1 MIKAVIVDDELNCV
15 EMLEWLLK
23 TYCPMV
29 TVVAMCTSGEK
40 GIEAINKHRP
50 DVVFLDIEMPKM
62 NGFDMLEKFDQ
73 LYFDVVFTTAYNKFA
88 IKAFRYS
95 ALNYLLKPVD
105 PEDLQS
111 TIKKLEEKKS
121 AVGKEQL
128 NLLLENMKNLSNPV
142 QRIALSTGDGLIFVN
157 TSEIMYCQAE
167 SNYTN
172 VVLTNKNKILVAK
185 TLKDIDETLSGK
197 DFFRVHNSYLININQ
212 IKKFV
217 RGDGGYILM
226 NDDTQITIARSKREE
241 FFEMFSKCFPCFLD
255 LRSMKLSI
263 SKTIS
268 PLLLRS
274 GGIVIGKTFN
284 L

>member
-1 MIKAVIVDDELNCV
+1 MIKAVIVDDEMNCV
-15 EMLEWLLK
+15 EMLEWLIK
-23 TYCPMV
+23 TYCPVV
-29 TVVAMCTSGEK
+29 TVVAMCTSGEE
-40 GIEAINKHRP
+40 GIQAINKHHP
-50 DVVFLDIEMPKM
+50 DVVFLDIEMPRM
-62 NGFDMLEKFDQ
+62 NGFDMLEKFDN
-73 LYFDVVFTTAYNKFA
+73 LFFDVVFTTAYNKFA

-111 TIKKLEEKKS
+111 TIKKLEERKT
-121 AVGKEQL
+121 AVGKDQL
-128 NLLLENMKNLSNPV
+128 NLLLENMKNFSNPI

-197 DFFRVHNSYLININQ
+197 DFFRVHNSFLININQ

-226 NDDTQITIARSKREE
+226 NDDSHITIARSKREE
-241 FFEMFSKCFPCFLD
+241 FFEMFSKF
-255 LRSMKLSI
+255 
-263 SKTIS
+263 
-268 PLLLRS
+268 
-274 GGIVIGKTFN
+274 
-284 L
+284 

>member
-23 TYCPMV
+23 TYCPIV
-29 TVVAMCTSGEK
+29 SIVALCTSGEQ
-40 GIEAINKHRP
+40 GIEAINKYRP

-73 LYFDVVFTTAYNKFA
+73 LSFDVVFTTAYNKFA

-105 PEDLQS
+105 PEDLQA
-111 TIKKLEEKKS
+111 TIKKLQEKKS
-121 AVGKEQL
+121 AVGKDQL
-128 NLLLENMKNLSNPV
+128 NLLLENMKNLTLPV
-142 QRIALSTGDGLIFVN
+142 QRIALSTADGLIFVN

-172 VVLTNKNKILVAK
+172 VMLTNKNKILVAK

-197 DFFRVHNSYLININQ
+197 DFFKVHNSFLININQ
-212 IKKFV
+212 IRKFV

-241 FFEMFSKCFPCFLD
+241 FFEMFSKF
-255 LRSMKLSI
+255 
-263 SKTIS
+263 
-268 PLLLRS
+268 
-274 GGIVIGKTFN
+274 
-284 L
+284 

>member
-1 MIKAVIVDDELNCV
+1 MIKAVIIDDEQNCV

-29 TVVAMCTSGEK
+29 QIVAMCNSGEQ
-40 GIEAINKHRP
+40 GIEAIMKHRP
-50 DVVFLDIEMPKM
+50 EVVFLDIEMPRM
-62 NGFDMLEKFDQ
+62 NGFDMLEKFEH
-73 LYFDVVFTTAYNKFA
+73 LFFDVVFTTAYNKFA

-105 PEDLQS
+105 PDDLQS
-111 TIKKLEEKKS
+111 TIKKLEERRS
-121 AVGKEQL
+121 AIEKDQL
-128 NLLLENMKNLSNPV
+128 RMLLENIKNLNPTT

-157 TSEIMYCQAE
+157 TADIMYRQAE

-172 VVLTNKNKILVAK
+172 VVMSNRNKVLVAK

-197 DFFRVHNSYLININQ
+197 DFFRIHNSFLINLNQ

-241 FFEMFSKCFPCFLD
+241 FFEMFSKF
-255 LRSMKLSI
+255 
-263 SKTIS
+263 
-268 PLLLRS
+268 
-274 GGIVIGKTFN
+274 
-284 L
+284 

>member
-1 MIKAVIVDDELNCV
+1 MIKAIIIDDEQNCV

-23 TYCPMV
+23 TYCPIV
-29 TVVAMCTSGEK
+29 QVVAMCNSGED
-40 GIEAINKHRP
+40 GIQAINRHKP

-62 NGFDMLEKFDQ
+62 NGFAMLEKFDQ
-73 LYFDVVFTTAYNKFA
+73 ITFDLVFTTAYNKFA
-88 IKAFRYS
+88 IKAFKYS

-105 PEDLQS
+105 PEDLQN
-111 TIKKLEEKKS
+111 TVKKLEEKKS
-121 AVGKEQL
+121 NIGKEQL
-128 NLLLENMKNLSNPV
+128 NLLLENMKNLSSPV

-157 TSEIMYCQAE
+157 TADIMYCQAE

-172 VVLTNKNKILVAK
+172 VKLTTGNKILVAK

-226 NDDTQITIARSKREE
+226 NDDTHITIARSKMEE
-241 FFEMFSKCFPCFLD
+241 FFDMFSKF
-255 LRSMKLSI
+255 
-263 SKTIS
+263 
-268 PLLLRS
+268 
-274 GGIVIGKTFN
+274 
-284 L
+284 

>member
-23 TYCPMV
+23 TYCPIV
-29 TVVAMCTSGEK
+29 HISAMCTSGEQ
-40 GIEAINKHRP
+40 GIEAINKHKP

-62 NGFDMLEKFDQ
+62 NGFDMLEKFDE
-73 LYFDVVFTTAYNKFA
+73 LFFDVVFTTAYNKFA

-105 PEDLQS
+105 PDDLQS
-111 TIKKLEEKKS
+111 TVKKIEQKKS
-121 AVGKEQL
+121 AVAKDQL
-128 NLLLENMKNLSNPV
+128 NLLLENMKNLTSPV

-157 TSEIMYCQAE
+157 TADIMYCQAE

-172 VVLTNKNKILVAK
+172 VVLTNKNKVLVAK

-197 DFFRVHNSYLININQ
+197 DFFRVHNSFLININQ

-241 FFEMFSKCFPCFLD
+241 FFEMFSKF
-255 LRSMKLSI
+255 
-263 SKTIS
+263 
-268 PLLLRS
+268 
-274 GGIVIGKTFN
+274 
-284 L
+284 

>member
-15 EMLEWLLK
+15 EMLEWLIK
-23 TYCPMV
+23 TYCPV
-29 TVVAMCTSGEK
+29 VNVVALCTSGEK
-40 GIEAINKHRP
+40 GIEAILKHRP
-50 DVVFLDIEMPKM
+50 DVVFLDIEMPRM
-62 NGFDMLEKFDQ
+62 NGFDMLEKFDN
-73 LYFDVVFTTAYNKFA
+73 LFFDVVFTTAYNKFA

-105 PEDLQS
+105 PEDLQG
-111 TIKKLEEKKS
+111 TIKKLEEKKTS
-121 AVGKEQL
+121 VGKDQL

-157 TSEIMYCQAE
+157 TADIMYCQAE

-172 VVLTNKNKILVAK
+172 VVMAKGNKVLIAK

-197 DFFRVHNSYLININQ
+197 DFFRVHNSYLVNINH

-226 NDDTQITIARSKREE
+226 NDDTHITIARSKREE
-241 FFEMFSKCFPCFLD
+241 FFDMFSKF
-255 LRSMKLSI
+255 
-263 SKTIS
+263 
-268 PLLLRS
+268 
-274 GGIVIGKTFN
+274 
-284 L
+284 

>member
-1 MIKAVIVDDELNCV
+1 MIKAVIIDDEQNCV

-29 TVVAMCTSGEK
+29 QIAAMCNSGEQ
-40 GIEAINKHRP
+40 GIEAIMKHRP
-50 DVVFLDIEMPKM
+50 DVVFLDIEMPRM
-62 NGFDMLEKFDQ
+62 NGFDMLEKFEH
-73 LYFDVVFTTAYNKFA
+73 LFFDVVFTTAYNKFA

-105 PEDLQS
+105 PDDLQS
-111 TIKKLEEKKS
+111 TIKKLEEKRS
-121 AVGKEQL
+121 AIEKDQL
-128 NLLLENMKNLSNPV
+128 RLLLDNMKNLSPTT

-157 TSEIMYCQAE
+157 TTDIMYCQAE

-172 VVLTNKNKILVAK
+172 VVMSNRNKVLVAK

-197 DFFRVHNSYLININQ
+197 DFFRIHNSFLINMNH

-241 FFEMFSKCFPCFLD
+241 FFEMFSKF
-255 LRSMKLSI
+255 
-263 SKTIS
+263 
-268 PLLLRS
+268 
-274 GGIVIGKTFN
+274 
-284 L
+284 

>member
-1 MIKAVIVDDELNCV
+1 MIKAVIVDDEMNCV
-15 EMLEWLLK
+15 EMLEWLIK

-29 TVVAMCTSGEK
+29 TVVAMCTSGDQ
-40 GIEAINKHRP
+40 GIAAINKHRP
-50 DVVFLDIEMPKM
+50 DVVFLDIEMPRM
-62 NGFDMLEKFDQ
+62 NGFDMLEKFDN
-73 LYFDVVFTTAYNKFA
+73 LFFDVVFTTAYNKFA

-111 TIKKLEEKKS
+111 TIKKLEDRKTS
-121 AVGKEQL
+121 VGKDQL
-128 NLLLENMKNLSNPV
+128 NLLLENMKNFSNPI

-197 DFFRVHNSYLININQ
+197 DFFRVHNSFLININQ

-226 NDDTQITIARSKREE
+226 NDDTHITIARSKREE
-241 FFEMFSKCFPCFLD
+241 FFEMFSKF
-255 LRSMKLSI
+255 
-263 SKTIS
+263 
-268 PLLLRS
+268 
-274 GGIVIGKTFN
+274 
-284 L
+284 

>member
-15 EMLEWLLK
+15 EMLEWLIK

-29 TVVAMCTSGEK
+29 TIVAMCTSGEK
-40 GIEAINKHRP
+40 GIEAINKYRP

-62 NGFDMLEKFDQ
+62 NGFDMLERFDN
-73 LYFDVVFTTAYNKFA
+73 LFFDVVFTTAYNKFA

-105 PEDLQS
+105 PEDLQV
-111 TIKKLEEKKS
+111 TIKKLEERKT
-121 AVGKEQL
+121 AVGKDQL
-128 NLLLENMKNLSNPV
+128 NLLLENMKNLTNSV

-197 DFFRVHNSYLININQ
+197 DFFRVHNSFLININQ

-226 NDDTQITIARSKREE
+226 NDDTHITIARSKREE
-241 FFEMFSKCFPCFLD
+241 FFEMFSKF
-255 LRSMKLSI
+255 
-263 SKTIS
+263 
-268 PLLLRS
+268 
-274 GGIVIGKTFN
+274 
-284 L
+284 

>member
-1 MIKAVIVDDELNCV
+1 MIKAIIVDDEQNCV

-29 TVVAMCTSGEK
+29 TIVAMCNSGEQ
-40 GIEAINKHRP
+40 GIEAINRHRP

-62 NGFDMLEKFDQ
+62 NGFAMLEKFDE
-73 LYFDVVFTTAYNKFA
+73 LFFDVVFTTAYNKFA

-105 PEDLQS
+105 PEDLQM
-111 TIKKLEEKKS
+111 TVKKLEDKKT
-121 AVGKEQL
+121 AVGKDQL
-128 NLLLENMKNLSNPV
+128 NLLLENMKNLANPV

-157 TSEIMYCQAE
+157 TADIMYCQAE

-197 DFFRVHNSYLININQ
+197 DFFRVHNSFLININQ

-217 RGDGGYILM
+217 RGDGGYIVM

-241 FFEMFSKCFPCFLD
+241 FFEMFSKF
-255 LRSMKLSI
+255 
-263 SKTIS
+263 
-268 PLLLRS
+268 
-274 GGIVIGKTFN
+274 
-284 L
+284 